1 MSQIILINLLLF
13 WAYTD
18 VKGHK
23 ALIRFINTSSEVSLV
38 FCTASQVAITP
49 VIHLSQNK
57 SPIQQAVCFC
67 KNKK

>member
-23 ALIRFINTSSEVSLV
+23 VLIGFINTSSEVSLV
-38 FCTASQVAITP
+38 FCATSQVAVTP
-49 VIHLSQNK
+49 VIHLNQNK
-57 SPIQQAVCFC
+57 NEIQRAFC
-67 KNKK
+67 KNKN

>member
-23 ALIRFINTSSEVSLV
+23 VLIGFINTSSEVLSV
-38 FCTASQVAITP
+38 FCAASQVAITP
-49 VIHLSQNK
+49 VIHLNQNK
-57 SPIQQAVCFC
+57 NEIQQAFC
-67 KNKK
+67 KNKN